1 LISISDILKSISDD
15 KSLVLFDTIALSNG
29 ESQIQIR
36 RMGLTTKQYYSR
48 ISNLIKADLI
58 RRKNGRYSL
67 TVLGRVV
74 YEAQTTIG
82 KSLKYYWKLKAVES
96 IGMSPSVTLP
106 KDDLFKIVDTLI
118 DNQQIKD
125 IVMKTL
131 FSNVDTIEEYGC
143 HHQRSH
149 QGQKE
154 LGLEKLVL
162 NK

>member
-1 LISISDILKSISDD
+1 
-15 KSLVLFDTIALSNG
+15 
-29 ESQIQIR
+29 
-36 RMGLTTKQYYSR
+36 M
-48 ISNLIKADLI
+48 
-58 RRKNGRYSL
+58 

-106 KDDLFKIVDTLI
+106 KDDLSKIVDTLI